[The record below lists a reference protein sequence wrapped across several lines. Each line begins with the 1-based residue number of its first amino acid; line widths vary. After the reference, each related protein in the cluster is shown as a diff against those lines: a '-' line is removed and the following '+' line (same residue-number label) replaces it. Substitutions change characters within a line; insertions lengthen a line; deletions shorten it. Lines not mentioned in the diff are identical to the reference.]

1 MSALKNI
8 YEYQDYKTYLLKFA
22 QSQPRGFRKD
32 LAHALNCQ
40 TAYVSHVF
48 NGEAH
53 FSLEQAEALA
63 RFINLTPEE
72 TSYLMRL
79 IEFTRAGTPQLKKF
93 ISRELAQLREKHL
106 LIKDRVA
113 VKDSLSREDQAI
125 YYSAWYY
132 AAIHVALTIPA
143 LTTREALCHYFRLSS
158 KTVTEVLEFL
168 VSVGLA
174 TQSGVRYQIGTKQI
188 HLEKDSPLISKH
200 HTNWRMQAVRALEQM
215 KFDELHFSSVFTLT
229 DQDAQNIR
237 EILVKAIESA
247 VGIVKVAKEEK
258 LFAMALDLFE
268 V

>member
-8 YEYQDYKTYLLKFA
+8 FEYQDYKIYLLKYA
-22 QSQPRGFRKD
+22 QSHPRGFRKN
-32 LAHALNCQ
+32 LAKALNCQ
-40 TAYVSHVF
+40 TAYVSHVL
-48 NGEAH
+48 NGAAH

-72 TSYLMRL
+72 TSFLMRL

-93 ISRELAQLREKHL
+93 LRRELDQLREKHL

-113 VKDSLSREDQAI
+113 VKDTLSREDQAI
-125 YYSAWYY
+125 YYGAWYY

-158 KTVTEVLEFL
+158 KTVTDVLEFL
-168 VSVGLA
+168 ASVGLA
-174 TQSGVRYQIGTKQI
+174 TQSGVRYQIGTQQI

-200 HTNWRMQAVRALEQM
+200 HTNWRMQAMRALEQM
-215 KFDELHFSSVFTLT
+215 KLDELHFSSVFTLT
-229 DQDAQNIR
+229 EQDALKIR
-237 EILVKAIESA
+237 EILVEAIESS
-247 VGIVKVAKEEK
+247 VGIIKVAKEEK
-258 LFAMALDLFE
+258 LFSMTLDLFE